1 MNYDEMVK
9 TGRITALKKF
19 FKLNGREVTEDY
31 AEWFYINFL
40 GICKNLGFLDGNGE
54 NLNGSPY
61 AEFALKIYDLAH

>member
-1 MNYDEMVK
+1 MDYDEMVK

-40 GICKNLGFLDGNGE
+40 GICKNMGFLDGNGE
-54 NLNGSPY
+54 NLNDSPY
-61 AEFALKIYDLAH
+61 AEIALKIYDLAH